1 MKRQPAPR
9 WLVGLCCFLA
19 AVAAV
24 LALVL
29 GGVIL
34 VRRQTVSLTP
44 PAAQRPPSQPVSVQ
58 PEPKPEPEPPSA
70 LPAEEEAETDF
81 HTLDSVLLYRVQD
94 NLLEYDVTHT
104 VSVENAAVIDLTGTQ
119 ITSLAQLTACLEEQT
134 WAFTADLILDGGEHA
149 TAVCLTDR
157 VLRPKIGISW
167 KADSQDYREYKE
179 ILLRNGA
186 CPVELPQITCREEAQ
201 AALEQVAGLMV
212 TGGEDIDPALYG
224 DEITPNGSNDINSV
238 RDTSDYW
245 LIRQAIDQDLPM
257 LAICRGAQMLNVV
270 LGGGL
275 IQDIPTYLSQEGLP
289 SAEETG
295 ILHKGG
301 TRYHDIDRI
310 DPDSKW
316 MYDIVGAERY
326 PNAATFHH
334 QALDPNRLGQ
344 GLTPVAWTAD
354 GIIEAVEYQSNRFAL
369 GIQFHPE
376 RDALGDT
383 LETDTDQD
391 TCNRFLR
398 ALVEAAESES

>member
-9 WLVGLCCFLA
+9 WLVGLCCCLT
-19 AVAAV
+19 AVAVA
-24 LALVL
+24 LALAL
-29 GGVIL
+29 GSVIL
-34 VRRQTVSLTP
+34 VRRQTVELTP
-44 PAAQRPPSQPVSVQ
+44 LAAHSPPSQSVSVQ
-58 PEPKPEPEPPSA
+58 PQPRQEPEHSSA
-70 LPAEEEAETDF
+70 PQTEEKSESAF
-81 HTLDSVLLYRVQD
+81 HTLGSALLYRIQD

-104 VSVENAAVIDLTGTQ
+104 ISAENATVIDLTGTQ
-119 ITSLAQLTACLEEQT
+119 INSLNQLAAALDEQT
-134 WAFTADLILDGGEHA
+134 WAFTADLILDDQEQA

-167 KADSQDYREYKE
+167 KADDQDYNEYKE

-245 LIRQAIDQDLPM
+245 LIRQAIDQDLPV

-316 MYDIVGAERY
+316 IYDIVGAERY

-354 GIIEAVEYQSNRFAL
+354 DIIEAVEYQSNRFAL

-376 RDALGDT
+376 RDALGDS

-398 ALVEAAESES
+398 ALVEAAEPES